1 MIFPF
6 SLMATKTRN
15 GGQWTEARFR
25 SFVVSAL
32 RAASRRWPVKYA
44 VLKDA
49 CVGRKVNS
57 ATRKMALHYRCAKCE
72 DSFPATSIAVDHI
85 KPVVDPKKG
94 FVNWDT
100 FIERLFCEDK
110 GLQCLCKECHST
122 KTQAERKE
130 RRDAARD

>member
-1 MIFPF
+1 
-6 SLMATKTRN
+6 MATKPRN

-44 VLKDA
+44 VLKKA

-57 ATRKMALHYRCAKCE
+57 STGKIALHYKCAVCE
-72 DSFPATSIAVDHI
+72 ELFPATAIAVDHI

-94 FVNWDT
+94 FIDWDT
-100 FIERLFCEDK
+100 FIERLFCEEK
-110 GLQCLCKECHST
+110 GLQCLCKSCHSV
-122 KTQAERKE
+122 KTADERKE
-130 RRDAARD
+130 RKNAARD